1 MKKSLSEKI
10 TENSALIEKAM
21 RSYLDVSDRQYQ
33 KLLDAMQYSVYAG
46 GKRIRPFL
54 TLEFCRI
61 LQGKDE
67 AALPYA
73 CAIEMIH
80 TYSLIH
86 DDLPCMDNDDFRRGK
101 PTNHKQF
108 GEATALL
115 AGDSLLTFSFGVAAS
130 NEYASPSQNLE
141 AVRLLSHN
149 AGFDGM
155 AGGQMLDLMG
165 ETETLSED
173 VFLLMNRLKTGCLIK
188 TACLLGCIAAGYG
201 KGTPEYSAAE
211 SYAEKIGLAFQI
223 EDDVLDEGT
232 EDNKTTFLS
241 FMTSSEA
248 HQKVLRLTEEAKKEI
263 VSFDKSLVLSDF
275 ADYLSARTV

>member
-1 MKKSLSEKI
+1 
-10 TENSALIEKAM
+10 
-21 RSYLDVSDRQYQ
+21 
-33 KLLDAMQYSVYAG
+33 
-46 GKRIRPFL
+46 
-54 TLEFCRI
+54 
-61 LQGKDE
+61 
-67 AALPYA
+67 
-73 CAIEMIH
+73 
-80 TYSLIH
+80 
-86 DDLPCMDNDDFRRGK
+86 
-101 PTNHKQF
+101 
-108 GEATALL
+108 
-115 AGDSLLTFSFGVAAS
+115 
-130 NEYASPSQNLE
+130 
-141 AVRLLSHN
+141 
-149 AGFDGM
+149 
-155 AGGQMLDLMG
+155 MG